1 MRLPTRLD
9 LEAIL
14 APLRTGRDPSWQRL
28 AGGWAKASRTPSGPG
43 VEALVLDPGEGVLR
57 HRGWGPGAAWLA
69 RRLPALI
76 GRTDDDTG
84 FEPPAPLAQ
93 VWRKHRGWRVPA
105 TGLVL
110 ETLVPVILA
119 QKVTGKE
126 AADSYRRLM
135 LSYGEAVGFGP
146 WPNLLVPPE
155 PRVWANVPSWQWHRA
170 GVGPERSRAVVTAAG
185 RAASLERLCARPSSD
200 AQRALQSLPGIGQWT
215 AAEVAQRVFGDAD
228 AISVGDF
235 HMAKG
240 VVFALTGERNGT
252 DEHMLAL
259 VAPYAPHRFRIQ
271 RLVELGGLGPPRRGP
286 RFAGRDYRD
295 I

>member
-1 MRLPTRLD
+1 LRLPTRLD

-43 VEALVLDPGEGVLR
+43 VEALVLNTGQGVLR
-57 HRGWGPGAAWLA
+57 QRAWGPGADWLA
-69 RRLPALI
+69 QRLLALI
-76 GRTDDDTG
+76 GHTDDDTG
-84 FEPPAPLAQ
+84 FEPPAPLTQ
-93 VWRKHRGWRVPA
+93 IWREHRGWRVPA

-126 AADSYRRLM
+126 AAASYRRLM
-135 LSYGEAVGFGP
+135 LSYGEAVAFGP
-146 WPNLLVPPE
+146 WPDLLLPPA
-155 PRVWANVPSWQWHRA
+155 PRVWAHVPSWQWHRA

-235 HMAKG
+235 HIAKG

-252 DEHMLAL
+252 DEQMLAL